1 MPKPYKAK
9 KRMSYCTLFF
19 MVVGAVAGVAL
30 LALAC
35 LLAYMAYREEKDID
49 RDLQKADRL
58 AGNGRE
64 ACNSRKDSPATPE
77 E

>member
-1 MPKPYKAK
+1 
-9 KRMSYCTLFF
+9 

-64 ACNSRKDSPATPE
+64 AWNSQKDSPATPE